1 MSKIIF
7 YIFLFLSLCSC
18 SVFKGVEGVKG
29 NGAVEG
35 GLPSKQL
42 GKDYKKQQ
50 KRQQKSYDREMKKRA
65 KRLGTT
71 KKR

>member
-1 MSKIIF
+1 MIKG
-7 YIFLFLSLCSC
+7 LFSLLLIVSISSC

-42 GKDYKKQQ
+42 NKDYKRQE
-50 KRQQKSYDREMKKRA
+50 KRQQRSYNRAMKKRA